1 MHTLEKVQIVTQLS
15 PRRMRTRA
23 TSFMCN
29 HSINYVTARSRLF
42 LLRTHAPSARRGG
55 SANSPPIPFASPRRG
70 RVLFSTPFF
79 ACLLYRFSILFH
91 QDSVTHLSLFG
102 CPETERK
109 HRRDPAGIDGEHI
122 REDVAPLSGVLLRI
136 NRVAPTSKRQIT
148 PALLPP
154 S

>member
-1 MHTLEKVQIVTQLS
+1 MLQVRDAVARQT
-15 PRRMRTRA
+15 RRQ
-23 TSFMCN
+23 
-29 HSINYVTARSRLF
+29 SRL
-42 LLRTHAPSARRGG
+42 HRRAAVA
-55 SANSPPIPFASPRRG
+55 SSFPP
-70 RVLFSTPFF
+70 PFF

-136 NRVAPTSKRQIT
+136 NRVAPTSKRQIP

-154 S
+154 SWLNCHNRSVKNPDRVFNGLSHYLYPLRVFLSPGPPLLSRLIPAR